1 MRIQSLFSFVT
12 VSLVACTG
20 AATLPPLPAP
30 DAPEAFVG
38 RTMARFAFPAESASI
53 FTWHNV
59 SGNAYV
65 GSPEYVWAV
74 RWDPSQKRVGLDPD
88 GVTVSVYWRPGGPH
102 TGTLSQLVASAA
114 RGTVDTY
121 CGACPGDLPAST
133 TQEVSWV
140 RGEVVGN
147 RLVLTIRGRREVE
160 RLFPH
165 VPDSVLLARY
175 SPAGWPEAEWT
186 VVVRRQ

>member
-1 MRIQSLFSFVT
+1 M
-12 VSLVACTG
+12 ACTR
-20 AATLPPLPAP
+20 AATLPPLQAP
-30 DAPEAFVG
+30 DTPGAFVG
-38 RTMARFAFPAESASI
+38 QTAARFAFPAESASV

-65 GSPEYVWAV
+65 GSAEYLWEVS
-74 RWDPSQKRVGLDPD
+74 WDPSPKRVGLDPD
-88 GVTVSVYWRPGGPH
+88 GVTVSVYWRAGGPH

-114 RGTVDTY
+114 HGTVDTY
-121 CGACPGDLPAST
+121 CVTCPGDLPRST
-133 TQEVSWV
+133 AQEVSWV

-147 RLVLTIRGRREVE
+147 RLVVTIRGRREVE

-165 VPDSVLLARY
+165 VPDSVRLARY

-186 VVVRRQ
+186 LVVRRQ